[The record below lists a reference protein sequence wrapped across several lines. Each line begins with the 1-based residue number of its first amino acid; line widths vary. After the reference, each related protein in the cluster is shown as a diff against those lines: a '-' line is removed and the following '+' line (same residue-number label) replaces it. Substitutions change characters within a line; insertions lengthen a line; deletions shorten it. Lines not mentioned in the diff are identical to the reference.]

1 MIITCKI
8 CKKKFNVEDS
18 LIPKDGRQLQCSA
31 CGHKWFFKIK
41 PVKSPQKKEEL
52 KNLNIIKLNPEE
64 KIPSDVD
71 KIIAQAE
78 ENKTRNNKII
88 SNTKENLP
96 LLNLLF
102 LFIITF
108 VAFIIF
114 MDTFKNQINNL
125 VPGFDFL
132 LENFYESLKDLYLF
146 FKDLIR

>member
-41 PVKSPQKKEEL
+41 STKQPFKKNII
-52 KNLNIIKLNPEE
+52 KNLNIKKINPDEN
-64 KIPSDVD
+64 IPSDVD

-78 ENKTRNNKII
+78 ENKTNKSLSKSKVNKNI
-88 SNTKENLP
+88 P
-96 LLNLLF
+96 FFNLL
-102 LFIITF
+102 LLSLITF

-114 MDTFKNQINNL
+114 IDTFKNQINNL
-125 VPGFDFL
+125 MPGFNFL
-132 LENFYESLKDLYLF
+132 LENFYESLKDLYFF

>member
-1 MIITCKI
+1 MIISCTI
-8 CKKKFNVEDS
+8 CKKKFNVNDS
-18 LIPKDGRQLQCSA
+18 LIPNDGRQLQCSA

-78 ENKTRNNKII
+78 KNKTRNSQIINKT
-88 SNTKENLP
+88 NQNLP
-96 LLNLLF
+96 LLNLLC

-108 VAFIIF
+108 VAFVIF
-114 MDTFKNQINNL
+114 IDTFKDQINNL
-125 VPGFDFL
+125 APGFNFL
-132 LENFYESLKDLYLF
+132 FENFYESLKDLFLF

>member
-1 MIITCKI
+1 MIIACP
-8 CKKKFNVEDS
+8 CGDKKFNVKDS
-18 LIPKDGRQLQCSA
+18 LIPKDGRQLQCSV
-31 CGHKWFFKIK
+31 CDHKWFFKIK
-41 PVKSPQKKEEL
+41 PFKQLPKKEEL

>member
-1 MIITCKI
+1 MIIACPS
-8 CKKKFNVEDS
+8 CDKKFNVEDS
-18 LIPKDGRQLQCSA
+18 LIPKDGRQLQCNA

-41 PVKSPQKKEEL
+41 PVKQSLKKEEL

-88 SNTKENLP
+88 SKTEENLP

>member
-41 PVKSPQKKEEL
+41 PIIKSPKKKDL
-52 KNLNIIKLNPEE
+52 KNLNIIKPDPEE
-64 KIPSDVD
+64 KIPQDVD
-71 KIIAQAE
+71 KIITQAE
-78 ENKTRNNKII
+78 ENKTRNSQVINKT
-88 SNTKENLP
+88 NENLP
-96 LLNLLF
+96 LLNLLC

-108 VAFIIF
+108 VAFVIF
-114 MDTFKNQINNL
+114 IDTFKDQINNL
-125 VPGFDFL
+125 APGFNFL
-132 LENFYESLKDLYLF
+132 LENFYESLKDLFLF